1 MPKAPTTA
9 FTQQDVLRQAIKAI
23 HLNQNACLKTFTDKQ
38 NTDLISLAFFLCTWY
53 ESPLIKCILLYI
65 AEGPGTLMAELE
77 GTFSNEWELVGVFSI
92 LYCDID
98 VHVHQ
103 CQNWRT
109 LEKGLY
115 KKCLPPWKL
124 SDKKCVGL
132 IFLPR
137 PTPRPRP
144 RRLGDW
150 DLCDNEAVGRG
161 SPRHHHARAGRKKVW
176 A

>member
-1 MPKAPTTA
+1 MSGSY
-9 FTQQDVLRQAIKAI
+9 V
-23 HLNQNACLKTFTDKQ
+23 
-38 NTDLISLAFFLCTWY
+38 
-53 ESPLIKCILLYI
+53 
-65 AEGPGTLMAELE
+65 
-77 GTFSNEWELVGVFSI
+77 VGVFFI
-92 LYCDID
+92 LCYR
-98 VHVHQ
+98 

-150 DLCDNEAVGRG
+150 DLCDNEAVGRC
-161 SPRHHHARAGRKKVW
+161 SPPPPRHARAAGKKVW
-176 A
+176 AEKKCLPAVYTENQVIKIGGPIRIKCTFRVGFNCIFAAGHDYFAWKSTASTQPRPRHGELVWCRIFRKHTFVLVSWSFSWNL